1 MAKIETIAVVGAGQ
15 MGLGIAELC
24 ASKNY
29 QVQLFDSNSQILN
42 NAKIRLTA
50 SGLKLVEKGKITSV
64 LQAQIINNI
73 QTFNDLS
80 KLKDA
85 DLIIEAV
92 IESYDVKSSL
102 FKNLSAVAKESAIL
116 ASNTS
121 SLSITRMANSFIRP
135 DKFIGLH
142 FFNPAPVMPLVE
154 VIAGLKT
161 SLTTKQL
168 VIAFAQTLEKEA
180 ITANDTPGF
189 IVNRILCPM
198 INEAI
203 FLLAEGNNAQEIDQ
217 ALKLGA
223 NHPMGP
229 LQLADFVGLDTLLR
243 ILEIYQEEFGEDKYR
258 PCPLLRQYVNAGWL
272 GRKSGKG
279 FYTY

>member
-1 MAKIETIAVVGAGQ
+1 MATIKTIAVIGAGQ

-24 ASKNY
+24 ASKNFK
-29 QVQLFDSNSQILN
+29 VQLYDSNTQILN

-50 SGLKLVEKGKITSV
+50 SGLKLVEKGKMTSA
-64 LQAQIINNI
+64 LQSQIINNI
-73 QTFNDLS
+73 ETFNDLT
-80 KLKDA
+80 KLKSA

-92 IESYDVKSSL
+92 IENCEVKSSL
-102 FKNLSAVAKESAIL
+102 FKNLSSIVQESAIL

-154 VIAGLKT
+154 VIGGLKT
-161 SLTTKQL
+161 SLSTKQD
-168 VIAFAQTLEKEA
+168 IRAFVLLLGKEPIEA
-180 ITANDTPGF
+180 PDTPGF
-189 IVNRILCPM
+189 LVNRILCPM

-203 FLLAEGNNAQEIDQ
+203 FLLAEGNAVQDIDQ
-217 ALKLGA
+217 AIKLGA

-243 ILEIYQEEFGEDKYR
+243 ILECYQIEFGEDKYR
-258 PCPLLRQYVNAGWL
+258 PCPLLRQYVDAGWL
-272 GRKSGKG
+272 GKKSGRG
-279 FYTY
+279 FYNY